1 VTDGP
6 VTCGVA
12 LSSVA
17 TEMGSGCAVGSS
29 MDIVV
34 VELGFMVQLRV
45 MLDIDLAVELVVNVE
60 KNLRPLVLIV
70 ILRVSLPSGTR
81 GTEVEGIRARVV
93 GAADTAA
100 AVRMAAI
107 INALIFAFYKG
118 DPRVSRCL
126 R

>member
-1 VTDGP
+1 
-6 VTCGVA
+6 
-12 LSSVA
+12 
-17 TEMGSGCAVGSS
+17 